1 MIGRRVRSCRWAG
14 PGRCSR
20 VTLSCWSAWLVIE
33 VGQIEECYL
42 SRASELLLVP
52 LRTGFVMNT
61 GVLAPVPAGAR
72 VNSFWNFSLDVR
84 MLPEAVTVTSRRQLI
99 ASRQQRSG
107 RCMKHLD
114 LVLLQSGC
122 ILLGAAVLLA
132 NPMIGS
138 RDKPSSSSAQF
149 TYNRVL
155 SSVSPSR
162 RLHPTQTERTC
173 MKRSV
178 ETHTG
183 ADHWTHLSPDGRTGS
198 ASASNGLGPSWNGK

>member
-14 PGRCSR
+14 PARCSR

-114 LVLLQSGC
+114 LVLPPVWMHIARSCSVVGKSNDREPRGAVIFPCTVHLQSG
-122 ILLGAAVLLA
+122 I
-132 NPMIGS
+132 IQ
-138 RDKPSSSSAQF
+138 R
-149 TYNRVL
+149 
-155 SSVSPSR
+155 
-162 RLHPTQTERTC
+162 
-173 MKRSV
+173 
-178 ETHTG
+178 
-183 ADHWTHLSPDGRTGS
+183 
-198 ASASNGLGPSWNGK
+198 